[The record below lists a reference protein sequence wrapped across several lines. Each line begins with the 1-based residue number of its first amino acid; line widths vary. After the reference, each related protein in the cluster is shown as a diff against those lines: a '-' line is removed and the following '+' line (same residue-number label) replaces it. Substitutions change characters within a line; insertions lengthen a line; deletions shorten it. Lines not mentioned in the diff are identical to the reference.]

1 MRKQLRPFW
10 DDDKLA
16 EIYRHPFEHTNWD
29 AHVERVANTVF
40 TTVETIEK
48 LPAETFSPK
57 TIGDFAAGDG
67 AIATRIG
74 EHFEAKVILGDMTP
88 RHDIVGP
95 IERTLRNTRP
105 VDLLVMTEILEHV
118 KNPDMLLVIARR
130 RARMLVLSTPL
141 GEDDDR
147 NEEHYWG
154 WDDVAI
160 REMLTAAGWT
170 AVKQWNYTPECNDY
184 YTFQNWIAI

>member
-10 DDDKLA
+10 DDKKLA
-16 EIYRHPFEHTNWD
+16 EIYKHPFEHTNWH
-29 AHVERVANTVF
+29 AHVERVGNTV
-40 TTVETIEK
+40 TIAVETIKINFPIE
-48 LPAETFSPK
+48 PPK

-74 EHFEAKVILGDMTP
+74 EHFKAKVILGDMTP
-88 RHDIVGP
+88 RYDVVGP
-95 IERTLRNTRP
+95 IEQTLRKARP

-130 RARMLVLSTPL
+130 RAKMLLLSTPL

-154 WDDVAI
+154 WDDESI
-160 REMLTAAGWT
+160 RHMLRAAGW
-170 AVKQWNYTPECNDY
+170 APIKQWNYTPACNDY